1 MVGVSRVNSS
11 ERLILFTR
19 YPEPGRTK
27 TRLIPV
33 LGPHGAANLQ
43 KQMTEHLLARTTSFV
58 SDRRVDMEVR
68 YEGGNRALME
78 GWLGSHISYRSQGRG
93 DLGSRMAQ
101 AFSQAFKQGKKRVVI
116 AGSDCP
122 GINEATVRNAFDLL
136 DQFDLV
142 LGPANDGGY
151 YLIGLRQE
159 EPRLFENVPWGAAE
173 VGART
178 LEIADQLGLCWVK
191 VEPLN
196 DVDRAEDIVVWKSE
210 AARKEVSPRPVI
222 SIIIPTL
229 NEAKNL
235 AATLVSTESRADVEI
250 MVVDGGSSDGT
261 IEVAKSFGV
270 RVLTTSAGR
279 ARQANAGGLAAGG
292 EILVFLHGDTRLP
305 RGFSRY
311 VLDILRK
318 PGVVAGAFTLGID
331 GCEFGFRIIEMLANL
346 RSSLFQMPYGDQGIF
361 LRTEVFRALGG
372 FPDMALMEDFVLIQ
386 RLRKRG
392 KVTMAPVAVKTSA
405 RRWRELGI
413 LKTTLIN
420 QAVLLAYF
428 LGSNPERLA
437 RWYRRQQGSGS

>member
-270 RVLTTSAGR
+270 RLLTTSAGR

-372 FPDMALMEDFVLIQ
+372 FPDMVLMEDFVLVQ